1 MVKFVLAR
9 LHINAGRDVVD
20 TSLLAL
26 VLSFACKAG
35 IGKGN
40 DRKIVP
46 INPISLES
54 DLEVTSDPCKASST
68 TLFASFRLWTVLLE
82 WQHR

>member
-9 LHINAGRDVVD
+9 LHITAGRDVVD

-46 INPISLES
+46 INPVSLES
-54 DLEVTSDPCKASST
+54 DFESLPCKASST
-68 TLFASFRLWTVLLE
+68 ILLASFRLWTVLLE
-82 WQHR
+82 WQQR

>member
-1 MVKFVLAR
+1 MQ
-9 LHINAGRDVVD
+9 GRDVVD
-20 TSLLAL
+20 ASLLAL
-26 VLSFACKAG
+26 DLSFICKAG

-46 INPISLES
+46 INPISLER

-68 TLFASFRLWTVLLE
+68 TLLASFRLWTVLLE